1 MEILDVY
8 AGDSSFVSE
17 DSPKYF
23 MIGADLN
30 LDCDIQ
36 LIATV
41 GVWVFSE
48 NCKYLSPLK
57 TLPVWIPTE
66 APQKKIQDGN
76 LKEN

>member
-8 AGDSSFVSE
+8 AGDRSFVSE

-36 LIATV
+36 LFAIV
-41 GVWVFSE
+41 GVCESLVRTA
-48 NCKYLSPLK
+48 N
-57 TLPVWIPTE
+57 T
-66 APQKKIQDGN
+66 
-76 LKEN
+76 